1 MLMSALS
8 EINPK
13 DRQLIID
20 LVRAAGVSV
29 SDWGNFKGGE
39 KNAARNPKY
48 CYEWSFVEARKL
60 VVLNLW
66 YASMQERDGV
76 IVQDLNLREIAHR
89 FGEIPNKAVWA
100 RRSLN
105 MDLAIQTAFRER
117 LPIRVVVCEGK
128 MRDIDDPGGKPS
140 QVNKR
145 LLDPV
150 PWAVTAYDWNTGKCT
165 VTRGAPAGRFV
176 DQFSIPQE
184 SLSQVE
190 RRPVSGQAFVRNPE
204 IRRRVLLRAKGKC
217 EWCAQPGFTMADG
230 KIFLETHHVIP
241 LAEGG
246 PDTGSNVVALCP
258 NHHREAHH
266 GANSPGMRKLLLDR
280 LVHVNA
286 ELSVATDPGVP
297 WVEP

>member
-1 MLMSALS
+1 MSALA
-8 EINPK
+8 EIDPK
-13 DRQLIID
+13 DRRLIID

-39 KNAARNPKY
+39 RNAARNPKY
-48 CYEWSFVEARKL
+48 CYEWSFVEPKKV

-89 FGEIPNKAVWA
+89 FGRLLNKNKAVWA

-105 MDLAIQTAFRER
+105 MDRAIQTAVRDR
-117 LPIRVVVCEGK
+117 LPIRVVVCEGE
-128 MRDIDDPGGKPS
+128 MRDIDDPGGKAS

-150 PWAVTAYDWNTGKCT
+150 SWAVTAYDGNTGKCT
-165 VTRGAPAGRFV
+165 VTRGALADRFV
-176 DQFSIPQE
+176 DQFSVPQE
-184 SLSQVE
+184 SASQAE

-204 IRRRVLLRAKGKC
+204 IRKRVLRRAKGKC
-217 EWCAQPGFTMADG
+217 KWCAQPGFTMADG
-230 KIFLETHHVIP
+230 KVYLETHHVIP
-241 LAEGG
+241 LGEGG
-246 PDTGSNVVALCP
+246 ADIGGNVVALCP

-266 GANSPGMRKLLLDR
+266 GANSPEMRKSLLDR
-280 LVHVNA
+280 LVVFDA
-286 ELSVATDPGVP
+286 EPPLQQTGLPL
-297 WVEP
+297 VEL